1 MIFFQQF
8 HSKATLPYIFSS
20 YFVTLVSKVEYPSGL
35 GDLWNISLVGSLYNL
50 IAKVMDSILVK
61 VIKTLIS
68 PNQSSFI
75 KGCLMIDGVVVVN
88 EVVELSKRSRK
99 YHFIFKV
106 GFEKAH
112 DYVS

>member
-1 MIFFQQF
+1 M
-8 HSKATLPYIFSS
+8 
-20 YFVTLVSKVEYPSGL
+20 TLVSKVEYPSGL

-50 IAKVMDSILVK
+50 VAKVMDSILVK
-61 VIKTLIS
+61 VIETLIS

-88 EVVELSKRSRK
+88 EVVVVNKVVELSKRSRK
-99 YHFIFKV
+99 YRFIFKV

-112 DYVS
+112 DYVR